1 MSIKTRVGNLVHVK
15 NQNKK
20 KTANNE
26 YYAVLL
32 KNGSTCSSYLFTE
45 VEIAVAF
52 ERGRKNPEDQVK
64 RSLISTILD

>member
-26 YYAVLL
+26 YYAVVL
-32 KNGSTCSSYLFTE
+32 KNSSNYAPYLFTE
-45 VEIAVAF
+45 VEIAVAQ
-52 ERGRKNPEDQVK
+52 ERARKNPEDQAE
-64 RSLISTILD
+64 RSLASKVLD

>member
-1 MSIKTRVGNLVHVK
+1 MSVKTRVGNLVHIK

-26 YYAVLL
+26 YYAVVL
-32 KNGSTCSSYLFTE
+32 KNSTNYASYLFTE

-52 ERGRKNPEDQVK
+52 ERARKNPEDQAE
-64 RSLISTILD
+64 RSLVSKILD

>member
-26 YYAVLL
+26 YYAVVL
-32 KNGSTCSSYLFTE
+32 KNGSTYSSYLFTE

-52 ERGRKNPEDQVK
+52 ERGRKNPEDQAQ
-64 RSLISTILD
+64 RSFLSTMLD

>member
-26 YYAVLL
+26 YYAVVL
-32 KNGSTCSSYLFTE
+32 KNSSNYAPYLFTE
-45 VEIAVAF
+45 VEIAVAQ
-52 ERGRKNPEDQVK
+52 ERARKNPEDQVV
-64 RSLISTILD
+64 RSLASKMLD